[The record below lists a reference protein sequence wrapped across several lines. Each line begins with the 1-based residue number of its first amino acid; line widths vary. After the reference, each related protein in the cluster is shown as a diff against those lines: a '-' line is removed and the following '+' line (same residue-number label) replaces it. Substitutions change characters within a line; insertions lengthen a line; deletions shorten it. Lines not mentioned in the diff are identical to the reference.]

1 MIKLKFDHIKTAPY
15 LDVEKNTS
23 NSGFRLMFLDESSVE
38 ISNKKKTGGQ
48 NTLLHLKVSLKK
60 KLILSVFLFVSISGW
75 IQVDHIDRNPIHF

>member
-48 NTLLHLKVSLKK
+48 NTLLLLFFFFFTNFFLKNLWLYLKK
-60 KLILSVFLFVSISGW
+60 I
-75 IQVDHIDRNPIHF
+75 